1 MELSSIKC
9 KRINSLDNTFFK
21 MKESKLLDMQRKVE
35 ILAAALKKAL
45 VRLDNLQEFTQG
57 ILTSFQIHIGKDE
70 WEKIVEQLKDINK
83 REDVEQPVEKGS

>member
-1 MELSSIKC
+1 MDK
-9 KRINSLDNTFFK
+9 SLYK
-21 MKESKLLDMQRKVE
+21 MKESKLIDMQKKIEV
-35 ILAAALKKAL
+35 LGSALKNTLLKLNAL
-45 VRLDNLQEFTQG
+45 EQYTQG

>member
-9 KRINSLDNTFFK
+9 KWINSLDNTFYE

-57 ILTSFQIHIGKDE
+57 MLTSFQIHIGKDE

-83 REDVEQPVEKGS
+83 RDNVEQPMEEGS

>member
-1 MELSSIKC
+1 
-9 KRINSLDNTFFK
+9 

-57 ILTSFQIHIGKDE
+57 LLTSFQIHIGKDE

-83 REDVEQPVEKGS
+83 REDVEQSVEKRS

>member
-1 MELSSIKC
+1 MELSSIKH
-9 KRINSLDNTFFK
+9 KRFNSLDNTFYE
-21 MKESKLLDMQRKVE
+21 MKESKLVDMQRKVE

-45 VRLDNLQEFTQG
+45 VRIENLQEFTQG
-57 ILTSFQIHIGKDE
+57 MLTSFQIHIGKDE

>member
-1 MELSSIKC
+1 
-9 KRINSLDNTFFK
+9 
-21 MKESKLLDMQRKVE
+21 MKESKLVDMQRKVE

-45 VRLDNLQEFTQG
+45 VRIENLQEFTQG

-83 REDVEQPVEKGS
+83 REDVEKPVEKGS

>member
-1 MELSSIKC
+1 
-9 KRINSLDNTFFK
+9 

-70 WEKIVEQLKDINK
+70 WEKVVEELKDLDK
-83 REDVEQPVEKGS
+83 REELTKK

>member
-1 MELSSIKC
+1 
-9 KRINSLDNTFFK
+9 

-83 REDVEQPVEKGS
+83 REDVEQSVEKRS

>member
-1 MELSSIKC
+1 
-9 KRINSLDNTFFK
+9 
-21 MKESKLLDMQRKVE
+21 MKESKLIDMQRKVE

-83 REDVEQPVEKGS
+83 REDVEQPVEKGN